1 MSTFVF
7 FHVGSDLAMPTAMV
21 ASVKKHNPGAE
32 IIQVTDRETPTVEGV
47 TWAHPTT
54 GDPAHLMLWR
64 TQAFA
69 ALQLSQPAL
78 YMDTDML
85 VRKPIHPE
93 LLLGEAIIA
102 VCRRS
107 FMRDAIFNVH
117 QRGQDYSEYAGKTL
131 DQIYPYLGC
140 ATITPDA
147 GVWVKLA
154 ERYAALPDKFK
165 AWYGDQEVLRDYVHS
180 LSPLFVRKLD
190 EYRYACLPEHFAE
203 FPSPVIAHYKGK
215 RKAQMF
221 TDAALA

>member
-7 FHVGSDLAMPTAMV
+7 FHVGTDLSMPTAMV
-21 ASVKKHNPGAE
+21 ASLKKHNPGAE
-32 IIQVTDRETPTVEGV
+32 IIQVTDNATPTVPGV
-47 TWAHPTT
+47 TWSHPTM

-64 TQAFA
+64 TTAFA
-69 ALQLSQPAL
+69 DLRLDQPAL

-93 LLLGEAIIA
+93 LLLGGALIA

-107 FMRDAIFNVH
+107 FMREAIFNVN

-131 DQIYPYLGC
+131 DEVYPYLGC

-147 GVWVKLA
+147 EVWIKLA

-165 AWYGDQEVLRDYVHS
+165 AWYGDQEVLRDYVNG
-180 LSPLFVRKLD
+180 LSPLFVKKLD